1 MTLCDIS
8 HYSFTL
14 HTMPVNIPV
23 KEILRIILRKRIS
36 KLCKVKTKTE
46 TSCWV
51 AINRTLEPT
60 KNRCPKTKEKSQL
73 DGRRSVIM
81 IKSNLI
87 ALGGQPT
94 NWKPVVP
101 KKFSLCCEGSEPHV
115 RLPSLGNPAKGLWTC
130 RESDFE
136 GKRDLTTGLSQNWGK
151 QRLYS

>member
-60 KNRCPKTKEKSQL
+60 KKKMSKDKGEVTIRC
-73 DGRRSVIM
+73 RRSAIM

-94 NWKPVVP
+94 NWKLVVP
-101 KKFSLCCEGSEPHV
+101 KKFSLRCEGSEPHV
-115 RLPSLGNPAKGLWTC
+115 RLPSMGNPTKGLWTC

-136 GKRDLTTGLSQNWGK
+136 GKQDLTTGLSQNWEK